1 MVDTEEVIEAREFE
15 QLLAKA
21 VLICEAVVKVIQEN
35 DYDGTETAEDK
46 NLIIAAMR
54 AVNPLRE
61 LLKRV
66 VERNNILYGK
76 DDNA

>member
-1 MVDTEEVIEAREFE
+1 MVETEEVIQAREFE

-46 NLIIAAMR
+46 NLILAAMR